1 MEQSGILGLR
11 IIFFGGAIMAI
22 ILSLLLRITADN
34 NYRLGNKPIARFET
48 FLAFALVTLALA
60 SCFMLY
66 YMDKVIPS

>member
-34 NYRLGNKPIARFET
+34 NYRLGNKPVARFET
-48 FLAFALVTLALA
+48 FLAFALVVSALL

-66 YMDKVIPS
+66 YIDKVIPS